1 VVRVRDDVV
10 ELPLGREVSDI
21 IAELV
26 RAGVR
31 IRAVEP
37 IRRNLETVYLELISH
52 EAPAGRSHDG
62 RAALL

>member
-1 VVRVRDDVV
+1 MRVRDDVV
-10 ELPLGREVSDI
+10 ELPPGREVSDI
-21 IAELV
+21 VAELV

-52 EAPAGRSHDG
+52 EAPNRRPHDG
-62 RAALL
+62 RPASL